1 MATNLTDIIKKVRTA
16 LRGEE
21 VRGSIADG
29 LEYCGQISEN
39 AKADMEATASAA
51 KEAMNKTASDAKK
64 AIETSAASTKEQL
77 SKDIDAKAAAALKSI
92 PESYTELDGSVKQLK
107 EDLIN
112 YNIEESTDVATKNY
126 DIGELILVDGK
137 LKKASIKIKSGQLLS
152 TRTID
157 TSIAAEIKESD
168 AIKICIEKNGIII
181 EDYKKLGVDSNGVL
195 NLATNRVVN
204 ITPYKIVGTRYYKLP
219 SGIKGIFYQDG
230 KLSNWY
236 TDSMTIPSGENTY
249 VEFAYID
256 NSDINNVTSFLSKIQ
271 LYGFSKVVAGKKIL
285 WLGTSIP
292 ASGYPDFV
300 AGMLETEIYNK
311 SLGSSI
317 MRIGNSVY
325 SESEL
330 EDDLGISGM
339 YFQNVCLSLSMTQK
353 ERRKLFDCWTTD
365 GRKKYLKNKGYSEE
379 QLKNVVGYSNLMA
392 GSFAEASTDD
402 SSKGFPTEKPLDV
415 WEQDG
420 KTYKYFREY
429 CYKACWDNSVGIE
442 SDLGISGAITEAI
455 AGRIEPFLSGESKVD
470 LVVFDHGRN
479 DGGVS
484 NAKTGVLE
492 SLNTYVNVPNKKD
505 DRHFAMGAYIYL
517 VNKIKEKNPN
527 IKIAIIGH
535 YDNDDKRYNIGN
547 TWMLNEKMSDYFGF
561 PLFKLWEVSGIRS
574 NVQITTSGYWDSK
587 HVWHNSGYNGA
598 NHVGNNMENLAENPR
613 EIDGVWYHD
622 LSLRQ
627 IAMWDDTHPASDST
641 RAEIAQRMSNF
652 ISKLLN

>member
-1 MATNLTDIIKKVRTA
+1 MKGEQITMADKVLDALTLRDTKSGTTTEYKIQDSVLKARVDALTKLGEGSTTGDAELQDIRVDYKGTTH
-16 LRGEE
+16 
-21 VRGSIADG
+21 
-29 LEYCGQISEN
+29 EN
-39 AKADMEATASAA
+39 AGDAVR
-51 KEAMNKTASDAKK
+51 ASDQALNDK
-64 AIETSAASTKEQL
+64 IDDEV
-77 SKDIDAKAAAALKSI
+77 SK
-92 PESYTELDGSVKQLK
+92 LK
-107 EDLIN
+107 EDIIN
-112 YNIEESTDVATKNY
+112 YNIEESTDTATKDY

-137 LKKASIKIKSGQLLS
+137 LKKASIKIEFGKLLS

-157 TSIAAEIKESD
+157 TSIADEIRENNT
-168 AIKICIEKNGIII
+168 IKRCIEKNGIII
-181 EDYKKLGVDSNGVL
+181 GDYKKLGVDSNGIL

-204 ITPYKIVGTRYYKLP
+204 TIPYKIIGTRYYKLP
-219 SGIKGIFYQDG
+219 SNIKGIFYQDG
-230 KLSNWY
+230 KLSNWF
-236 TDSMTIPSGENTY
+236 TDSMTIPSGEKTY

-256 NSDINNVTSFLSKIQ
+256 NSNIDDVISFLSKIQ

-300 AGMLETEIYNK
+300 SGMLETEVYNK

-365 GRKKYLKNKGYSEE
+365 GRKKYLKNKGYSDE
-379 QLKNVVGYSNLMA
+379 QIKNVVGYSNLMA

-415 WEQDG
+415 WDHDG

-442 SDLGISGAITEAI
+442 SDLSISGAITEAI

-484 NAKTGVLE
+484 NAKTGTLE
-492 SLNTYVNVPNKKD
+492 SLNTYVDVPIKND

-517 VNKIKEKNPN
+517 VNKIKSKIPN

-547 TWMLNEKMSDYFGF
+547 TWRLNEKMSDYFGF
-561 PLFKLWEVSGIRS
+561 PLFRLWEVSGIRS
-574 NVQITTSGYWDSK
+574 NIQIATNGYWDSN
-587 HVWHNSGYNGA
+587 HTWHDSGYNGT
-598 NHVGNNMENLAENPR
+598 NHVGNNMENLIENPR
-613 EIDGVWYHD
+613 KVDGIWFHD

-627 IAMWDDTHPASDST
+627 IAMWDDTHPASNDT
-641 RAEIAQRMSNF
+641 CAKIAQLVSKF
-652 ISKLLN
+652 ISELLN